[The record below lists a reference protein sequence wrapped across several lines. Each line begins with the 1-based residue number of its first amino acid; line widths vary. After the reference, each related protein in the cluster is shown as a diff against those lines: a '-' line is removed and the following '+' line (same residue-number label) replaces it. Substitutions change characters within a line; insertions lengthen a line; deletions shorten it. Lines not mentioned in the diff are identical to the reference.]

1 MLAHVMSLTPSD
13 VDSLSKRLFYWELAE
28 YFFAALVTFACLG
41 EFAADFTK
49 LFTEG
54 VKERKERLAKGSTL
68 LLISALALELVCLV
82 KTNSLSGQLVGSL
95 SEKAGEA
102 DNRART
108 ALTNSATALAQANS
122 AEASSGKAENSA
134 SNASTLAR
142 GARQEADSFEKDI
155 VSAKTQA
162 SAAEAHLSEALKRA
176 DEATAEVT
184 RIKSPRTL
192 ANTSEMVTA
201 LGAFKGTE
209 YVFVSVFH
217 DPEAVNLVK
226 AIDDVLQKSGWKRGK
241 SVGGFPAINIYG
253 SDKPDFSVP
262 SGFATGIEVLVDSPE
277 PLSSLQALSVDKL
290 PTLVKAAL
298 TLNLSIASCLNP
310 PEQQSERRP
319 VNVQNGTSST
329 IRIAVG
335 KKS

>member
-1 MLAHVMSLTPSD
+1 MLALTPSD

-28 YFFAALVTFACLG
+28 YFFAALVTLACLG

-49 LFTEG
+49 WFTEG
-54 VKERKERLAKGSTL
+54 VKERKDRLAKGSTL

-134 SNASTLAR
+134 SNALTLAR

-192 ANTSEMVTA
+192 TNTAEMVTA

-226 AIDDVLQKSGWKRGK
+226 AIDDVLQKSGWKRGN
-241 SVGGFPAINIYG
+241 SVRGFPAVNIYG
-253 SDKPDFSVP
+253 SDRPDFSVP
-262 SGFATGIEVLVDSPE
+262 AGFATGIEVLVDSPE

-290 PTLVKAAL
+290 PTLVKAAVA
-298 TLNLSIASCLNP
+298 LNLGIASCLNP
-310 PEQQSERRP
+310 PEQQSEHRP
-319 VNVQNGTSST
+319 VNVQNGTPST
-329 IRIAVG
+329 VRIAVG
-335 KKS
+335 KKL